1 MVPEGKDHG
10 SGENSNHE
18 HEDKQVP
25 VFLLEAEKTKLVN
38 GSKQR
43 MQKKRKIKDNF

>member
-1 MVPEGKDHG
+1 MVPEGKDHS

-25 VFLLEAEKTKLVN
+25 VFSLEAEKTRLVN
-38 GSKQR
+38 GTKLR
-43 MQKKRKIKDNF
+43 IQKKRKIKDNF